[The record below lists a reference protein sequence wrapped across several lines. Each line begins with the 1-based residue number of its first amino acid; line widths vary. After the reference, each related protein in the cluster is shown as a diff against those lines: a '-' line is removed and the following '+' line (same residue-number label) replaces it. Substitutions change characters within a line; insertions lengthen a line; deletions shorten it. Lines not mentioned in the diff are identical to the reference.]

1 MHWGEARA
9 KSMRWLRLQSPSIEP
24 VNPKAPP
31 MKPTTLLQPL
41 LAASIIAAAGAAQAQ
56 AFDAVRLYGDPGPN
70 GQATVGIAAV
80 LGYRYM
86 GSDERRGAVLPA
98 LEYRWANGW
107 FVGTTNGVGYKFSSE
122 PNIQYGVR
130 LTADLGRR
138 ENRSA
143 VLAGMGDIKAR
154 PEIGGFFNFHFSRDF
169 NLTSS
174 LRYGSGNDSRGA
186 QLDLGAAYSV
196 QLAPQWRTTVGVS
209 TTLVNG
215 SYMQSHFGVTPAQAL
230 TSQNPAYE
238 AGAGVRDVR
247 VNASVTHFINAEWSL
262 TGGVSASSLQ
272 GDAKNSPIVRERT
285 PITGLLA
292 LGYRF

>member
-1 MHWGEARA
+1 
-9 KSMRWLRLQSPSIEP
+9 
-24 VNPKAPP
+24 
-31 MKPTTLLQPL
+31 MKPTTPLQPL
-41 LAASIIAAAGAAQAQ
+41 LAATLFAAAGAAQAQ
-56 AFDAVRLYGDPGPN
+56 AFDAVRLYGDPGVN
-70 GQATVGIAAV
+70 GQATVGIAAL

-86 GSDERRGAVLPA
+86 GSDERRGLVLPA

-107 FVGTTNGVGYKFSSE
+107 FVGTTNGVGYKFSSD
-122 PNIQYGVR
+122 PSMQYGVR
-130 LTADLGRR
+130 VTADFGRR
-138 ENRSA
+138 ESRSP

-154 PEIGGFFNFHFSRDF
+154 PEIGGFFNFNFSREF

-174 LRYGSGNDSRGA
+174 LRYGSGNNSRGA

-209 TTLVNG
+209 TTFVND
-215 SYMQSHFGVTPAQAL
+215 SYMQSYFGVTQAQAA

-247 VNASVTHFINAEWSL
+247 ASASVTHFLNAEWSL

-272 GDAKNSPIVRERT
+272 GDARNSPIVRERT
-285 PITGLLA
+285 PVTGLLA

>member
-1 MHWGEARA
+1 
-9 KSMRWLRLQSPSIEP
+9 
-24 VNPKAPP
+24 
-31 MKPTTLLQPL
+31 MKPKTLLQSL
-41 LAASIIAAAGAAQAQ
+41 LAASIIATAGAAQAQ
-56 AFDAVRLYGDPGPN
+56 AFDAVRLYGDPGAN
-70 GQATVGIAAV
+70 GQGTVGIAAV

-86 GSDERRGAVLPA
+86 GSDERHGAVLPA

-107 FVGTTNGVGYKFSSE
+107 FVGTTNGVGYKFSSD
-122 PNIQYGVR
+122 PSMQYGVR
-130 LTADLGRR
+130 VTADFGRS
-138 ENRSA
+138 ENRSP

-154 PEIGGFFNFHFSRDF
+154 PEIGGFFNFQFSREF

-174 LRYGSGNDSRGA
+174 LRYGSGNERRGA
-186 QLDLGAAYSV
+186 QLDLGAHYGL

-209 TTLVNG
+209 ATVVNA

-230 TSQNPAYE
+230 TSQNPAYA
-238 AGAGVRDVR
+238 AGAGLRDVR
-247 VNASVTHFINAEWSL
+247 TNLSVTYFINSEWTA
-262 TGGVSASSLQ
+262 TGGLSLSSLQ

>member
-1 MHWGEARA
+1 
-9 KSMRWLRLQSPSIEP
+9 
-24 VNPKAPP
+24 
-31 MKPTTLLQPL
+31 MKLNFLLQPL
-41 LAASIIAAAGAAQAQ
+41 LAASVIATSGAAHAQ
-56 AFDAVRLYGDPGPN
+56 AFDAVRMYGDPGAN
-70 GQATVGIAAV
+70 GQGTVGIAAV

-86 GSDERRGAVLPA
+86 GSDERRSAVLPA

-107 FVGTTNGVGYKFSSE
+107 FVGTTNGVGYKFSSD
-122 PNIQYGVR
+122 PSMQYGVR
-130 LTADLGRR
+130 VTADFGRS
-138 ENRSA
+138 ESRSP

-154 PEIGGFFNFHFSRDF
+154 PEVGGFFNFYLSRDF

-174 LRYGSGNDSRGA
+174 LRYGSGNDRRGA
-186 QLDLGAAYSV
+186 QLDLGVHYGL

-209 TTLVNG
+209 TTFVNG

-230 TSQNPAYE
+230 TSQNPAYT

-247 VNASVTHFINAEWSL
+247 ASASVTHFINTEWSL
-262 TGGVSASSLQ
+262 TGGVSVSSLQ